1 MGLFSTA
8 ISAVAPPCKTRDWL
22 EVSCGSTVRLVLICV
37 LATLSDSLSPLHWTI
52 HILGGGKNVVAPLAL
67 NQGGACVSGSHSVSD
82 HARTFCVL
90 AIGGVLLDDCMIF

>member
-8 ISAVAPPCKTRDWL
+8 DSAVAPPCKTRDWL

-52 HILGGGKNVVAPLAL
+52 HILGGGKIVVAPLAFI
-67 NQGGACVSGSHSVSD
+67 SGSHSVSD